1 MPSSCRRK
9 DRRYRSGEV
18 KCCGTRWT
26 KPFPVRGEV
35 SRLKACEGAEKSFR
49 NSVRK
54 TRRSRRGLRKGRSRV
69 ARVGKTR
76 CTEPLRPKTA
86 TQPSTRRIFNHLRIL
101 DYSEKVSGWAEKS
114 IRNLIANYVLDKDY
128 LPSQFHRQA
137 RAAWST
143 YGSRVKVT
151 VAREMHFGT
160 SPEWFVLKRLGLR
173 MVGSDT
179 PTTVLSARLKE
190 WNEKHILSPRRNRPL
205 GTVDPFLFWCHQCRL
220 RFTGPSRTRRCETC
234 RLLICGTRV
243 SGGNR
248 RHRSI
253 VTNPVRPPSGG

>member
-1 MPSSCRRK
+1 VTHVCIRHQKAQGP
-9 DRRYRSGEV
+9 E
-18 KCCGTRWT
+18 
-26 KPFPVRGEV
+26 
-35 SRLKACEGAEKSFR
+35 SRLTLRCGCVELVSLWE
-49 NSVRK
+49 SVR
-54 TRRSRRGLRKGRSRV
+54 RLCALILWERSDTVVQYAAYLTSSNPWVKAGTVSFD
-69 ARVGKTR
+69 
-76 CTEPLRPKTA
+76 
-86 TQPSTRRIFNHLRIL
+86 S
-101 DYSEKVSGWAEKS
+101 DYSGKA
-114 IRNLIANYVLDKDY
+114 A
-128 LPSQFHRQA
+128 QFHRQA